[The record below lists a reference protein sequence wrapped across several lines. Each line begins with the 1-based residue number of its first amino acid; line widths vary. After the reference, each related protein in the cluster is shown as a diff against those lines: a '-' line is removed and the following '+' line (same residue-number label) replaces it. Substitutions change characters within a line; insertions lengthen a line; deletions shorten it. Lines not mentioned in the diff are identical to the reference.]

1 MTASTHKH
9 TQAHTSTHAH
19 VPTKART
26 HSHSTQQCIF
36 EKRRN
41 ENKTLSARCCLRFL
55 TRLIRS
61 KASFFSRPKRSS
73 SSRSRWLVCSHTGK
87 AQQQVYVCVCV
98 YVRVNTTLRPVYV
111 PIPLNL
117 SLSLSLDL
125 SLSLSLS
132 VGEHSLA
139 TRVRTQSRLAS
150 SSAADASLSKTA
162 RLDARLDLSFCRRMS
177 VSVRSAFDKL
187 LRLLRNRCSRSS
199 YAAFSRASLI
209 CRFCARILAECNA
222 PHA

>member
-1 MTASTHKH
+1 M
-9 TQAHTSTHAH
+9 
-19 VPTKART
+19 
-26 HSHSTQQCIF
+26 
-36 EKRRN
+36 
-41 ENKTLSARCCLRFL
+41 
-55 TRLIRS
+55 
-61 KASFFSRPKRSS
+61 
-73 SSRSRWLVCSHTGK
+73 
-87 AQQQVYVCVCV
+87 CV

-117 SLSLSLDL
+117 SLSLSLPV
-125 SLSLSLS
+125 SLSRPVSLS